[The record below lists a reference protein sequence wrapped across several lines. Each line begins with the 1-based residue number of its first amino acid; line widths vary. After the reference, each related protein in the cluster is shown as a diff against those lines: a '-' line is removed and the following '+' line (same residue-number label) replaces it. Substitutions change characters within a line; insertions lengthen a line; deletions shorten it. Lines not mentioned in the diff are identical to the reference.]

1 MTIFN
6 LFNQTKKYDYRSY
19 IISRILYHAAPTI
32 FSSKPST
39 IINFDN
45 IDPSFYMIL
54 PSIKAE
60 LQKKFR
66 LYTFE
71 LFKNSNR
78 CVVLFYRKDLFLN
91 VFRENIS
98 FLSTF
103 GYKHDMTLSQILNLL
118 KEKYTLSCPHE
129 IGIFLGI
136 PLEDVMAF
144 INDEKDFK
152 LCGYW
157 KVFGDV
163 ERAKKIF
170 NEYDRA
176 KNLALNYIYNE
187 YMLHENNLLN

>member
-1 MTIFN
+1 
-6 LFNQTKKYDYRSY
+6 
-19 IISRILYHAAPTI
+19 
-32 FSSKPST
+32 
-39 IINFDN
+39 
-45 IDPSFYMIL
+45 
-54 PSIKAE
+54 
-60 LQKKFR
+60 
-66 LYTFE
+66 
-71 LFKNSNR
+71 
-78 CVVLFYRKDLFLN
+78 
-91 VFRENIS
+91 
-98 FLSTF
+98 
-103 GYKHDMTLSQILNLL
+103 MTLSQILNLL

-187 YMLHENNLLN
+187 YMLHENKLLN